1 MGFWYNICFKGVSMT
16 KQEALNQL
24 DEVWNLL
31 GNIKQY
37 QFALKISQNET
48 VSQEII
54 QTQLAL
60 REATVKIV
68 SLREAL
74 AKM

>member
-1 MGFWYNICFKGVSMT
+1 MT